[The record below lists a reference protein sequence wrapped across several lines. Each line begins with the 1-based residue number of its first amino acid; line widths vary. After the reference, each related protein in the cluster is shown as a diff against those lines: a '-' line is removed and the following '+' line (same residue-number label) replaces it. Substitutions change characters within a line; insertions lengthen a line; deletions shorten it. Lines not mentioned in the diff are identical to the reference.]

1 MLLTQLSPLHTE
13 TDCGLSAALMSDPLL
28 LFLHICL
35 SPSRRA
41 VRAAY
46 VSFLLP
52 RRHLLFTPSSSF
64 PFRRPPLHQHCD
76 QYSWSVLTN
85 EFVGKCCAALRLAD
99 NEHITVPA
107 LAPSDGEASAGIP
120 QGTEMIQKI
129 NIWASKTRS
138 LKMDV
143 ASGSRVRR
151 L

>member
-1 MLLTQLSPLHTE
+1 MLTQHWLPAHSPLHTE

-28 LFLHICL
+28 LFLHISL

-46 VSFLLP
+46 VSFL
-52 RRHLLFTPSSSF
+52 RHRHLLFPPSSASSSF
-64 PFRRPPLHQHCD
+64 PFRRPPLHQHRD
-76 QYSWSVLTN
+76 QYSRPVLTN
-85 EFVGKCCAALRLAD
+85 EFVGKRCAALRLAD
-99 NEHITVPA
+99 NEHVTVPA
-107 LAPSDGEASAGIP
+107 LAPSGVP
-120 QGTEMIQKI
+120 QGTEMIRKI

-138 LKMDV
+138 LKMDA